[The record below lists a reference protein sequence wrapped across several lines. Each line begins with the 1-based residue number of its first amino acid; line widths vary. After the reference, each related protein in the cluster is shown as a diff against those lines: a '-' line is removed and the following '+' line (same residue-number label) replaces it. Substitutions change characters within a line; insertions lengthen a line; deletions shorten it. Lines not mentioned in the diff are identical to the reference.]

1 VIVAGR
7 QRPVHPKGVS
17 QRCEAPFV
25 FFRAPRCFI
34 CADSAIPPSRRLEGQ
49 PLALKWF
56 FWGRPGFDVGTDPAQ
71 GMPST
76 SSLVNP
82 LETK

>member
-1 VIVAGR
+1 L
-7 QRPVHPKGVS
+7 
-17 QRCEAPFV
+17 QRCETPFV
-25 FFRAPRCFI
+25 FFRAL
-34 CADSAIPPSRRLEGQ
+34 SRRIHGISGSRLRPRLEGG
-49 PLALKWF
+49 PIALKWV

>member
-1 VIVAGR
+1 MRDA
-7 QRPVHPKGVS
+7 
-17 QRCEAPFV
+17 FV
-25 FFRAPRCFI
+25 FFRPL
-34 CADSAIPPSRRLEGQ
+34 SRRIRRESAGCARRDLEDGAF
-49 PLALKWF
+49 ALKWL